1 MFAGEKKQ
9 LTAQDKLNFPTFLD
23 SVFIAAPLKLIAF
36 YFMKI

>member
-23 SVFIAAPLKLIAF
+23 SVFIATPLKLKPF